1 MHLTRPRSQASSVPA
16 ARQSRLNHHRLPPPT
31 PLAKLSPTLPTLAS
45 SQSPTIFRGGAS
57 LLHLHRPLHLLRVGG
72 GGGPWNQEEEAM
84 LRVGDEG
91 LQRRC
96 AAISICLQTRLP
108 IHVALFSFAP

>member
-1 MHLTRPRSQASSVPA
+1 MHLTRPRTQASSVPA
-16 ARQSRLNHHRLPPPT
+16 ARQSRLNHHRLPPLDT
-31 PLAKLSPTLPTLAS
+31 TCQIVSTLPTLVS

-57 LLHLHRPLHLLRVGG
+57 LHLHRPLHLLRVGG

-96 AAISICLQTRLP
+96 AAISICLQPRLP